1 MYDRSVVYGPAEWAV
16 VTGNIAPS
24 VLFVRLEA
32 SGEEAFLNITGI
44 HDNWLCSSPEYWPAT
59 GERIR
64 VCKVPMPDSCG
75 AMGGRAGGRCGRVVP
90 DAGSVDAS
98 GSGADRAGGGG
109 RPP

>member
-44 HDNWLCSSPEYWPAT
+44 HDN
-59 GERIR
+59 
-64 VCKVPMPDSCG
+64 
-75 AMGGRAGGRCGRVVP
+75 
-90 DAGSVDAS
+90 
-98 GSGADRAGGGG
+98 
-109 RPP
+109 